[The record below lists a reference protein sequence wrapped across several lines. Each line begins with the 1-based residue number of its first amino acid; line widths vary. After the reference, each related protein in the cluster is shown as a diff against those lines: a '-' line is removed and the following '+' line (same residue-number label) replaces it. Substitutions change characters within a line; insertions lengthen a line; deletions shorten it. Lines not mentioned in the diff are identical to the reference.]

1 MVSARRFWG
10 VELLVIRH
18 ALPEAEVRSDGPA
31 DPPLSALGLQQ
42 AEATAEFLAG
52 EVVDAIVT
60 STMRRA
66 IQTGQPLADRLGLI
80 PERLDGLRE
89 SDHRRSSY
97 TPAEDMDVDHEVV
110 QRYLADPLSMFDDGY
125 DAFRNSITA
134 AFDSLVAD
142 NRGRAVAVFCHS
154 TVIGVYLQT
163 LLGHDD
169 PFALISDYCGIS
181 RIIASSTGVRTLR
194 SVNETAHVRHLA

>member
-1 MVSARRFWG
+1 M
-10 VELLVIRH
+10 ELLVIRH

-42 AEATAEFLAG
+42 AEATAEFLAD
-52 EVVDAIVT
+52 ETVDAIVT

-66 IQTGQPLADRLGLI
+66 IQTGQPLADRLGLTLK
-80 PERLDGLRE
+80 RLDGLKE

-97 TPAEDMDVDHEVV
+97 TPAEDMDADHEVI
-110 QRYLADPLSMFDDGY
+110 REFMEDPLRMFSDGY
-125 DAFRNSITA
+125 EPFRDRVQKT
-134 AFDSLVAD
+134 FDEIVASQ
-142 NRGRAVAVFCHS
+142 RGRTVAVFCHS
-154 TVIGVYLQT
+154 MVASVYIQT

-181 RIIASSTGVRTLR
+181 RISASSTGVRTLR
-194 SVNETAHVRHLA
+194 SVNETAHLRHLV

>member
-1 MVSARRFWG
+1 

-42 AEATAEFLAG
+42 AEATAEFLAD
-52 EVVDAIVT
+52 ETVDAIVT

-66 IQTGQPLADRLGLI
+66 IQTGQPLADRLGLTLK
-80 PERLDGLRE
+80 RLDGLKE

-97 TPAEDMDVDHEVV
+97 TPAEDMDADHEVI
-110 QRYLADPLSMFDDGY
+110 REFMEDPLRMFSDGY
-125 DAFRNSITA
+125 EPFRDRVQKT
-134 AFDSLVAD
+134 FDEIVASQ
-142 NRGRAVAVFCHS
+142 RGRTVAVFCHS
-154 TVIGVYLQT
+154 MVASVYIQT
-163 LLGHDD
+163 LLGHDN

-181 RIIASSTGVRTLR
+181 RISASSTGVRTLR
-194 SVNETAHVRHLA
+194 SVNETAHLRHLV

>member
-1 MVSARRFWG
+1 

-31 DPPLSALGLQQ
+31 DPPLSALGIQQ
-42 AEATAEFLAG
+42 AEATAEFLAD
-52 EVVDAIVT
+52 ETVDAIVT

-66 IQTGQPLADRLGLI
+66 IQTGQPLADRLGLTLK
-80 PERLDGLRE
+80 RLDGLKE

-97 TPAEDMDVDHEVV
+97 TPAEDMDADHEVI
-110 QRYLADPLSMFDDGY
+110 REFMEDPLRMFSDGY
-125 DAFRNSITA
+125 EPFRDRVQKT
-134 AFDSLVAD
+134 FDEIVASQ
-142 NRGRAVAVFCHS
+142 RGRTVAVFCHS
-154 TVIGVYLQT
+154 MVASVYIQT

-181 RIIASSTGVRTLR
+181 RISASSTGVRTLR
-194 SVNETAHVRHLA
+194 SVNETAHLRHLV

>member
-1 MVSARRFWG
+1 M
-10 VELLVIRH
+10 ELLVIRH

-31 DPPLSALGLQQ
+31 DPPLSPLGLQQ
-42 AEATAEFLAG
+42 AEATAEFLAD
-52 EVVDAIVT
+52 ETVDAIVT

-80 PERLDGLRE
+80 PERLDGLKE

-97 TPAEDMDVDHEVV
+97 TPAEDMDADHEVV
-110 QRYLADPLSMFDDGY
+110 REFMEDPLRMFSDGYEPFRDRVQKTFDD
-125 DAFRNSITA
+125 IVA
-134 AFDSLVAD
+134 AQ
-142 NRGRAVAVFCHS
+142 RGRTVAVFCHS
-154 TVIGVYLQT
+154 MVASVYIQT

-181 RIIASSTGVRTLR
+181 RIAASSTGVRTLR
-194 SVNETAHVRHLA
+194 SVNETAHLRHLA